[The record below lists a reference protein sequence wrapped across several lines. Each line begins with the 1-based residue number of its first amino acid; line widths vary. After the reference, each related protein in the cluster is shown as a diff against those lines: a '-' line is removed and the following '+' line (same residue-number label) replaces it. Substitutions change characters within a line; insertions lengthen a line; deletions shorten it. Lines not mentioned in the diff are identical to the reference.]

1 MSFSKTRPLS
11 SLSQSGGPRIN
22 GERSSL
28 SQDVASLAAPDH
40 QRDHSKREEDRDED
54 EDSQEVVWRVHPHH
68 PLHGAVGEEVLVDVD
83 DEALHQLVG
92 PEAADALRVM
102 FRAERE
108 QVVLTV
114 DRGWKKERR
123 RDREKD
129 CV

>member
-1 MSFSKTRPLS
+1 M
-11 SLSQSGGPRIN
+11 
-22 GERSSL
+22 
-28 SQDVASLAAPDH
+28 
-40 QRDHSKREEDRDED
+40 
-54 EDSQEVVWRVHPHH
+54 
-68 PLHGAVGEEVLVDVD
+68 LVDVD

-114 DRGWKKERR
+114 DRGWRKERR